1 MTDNARFVLPPGETF
16 LTQNN
21 FKYYDDQRHL
31 YYEAKKHVK
40 KFRTAIDVGA
50 NVGFFS
56 SKMVKDFNQVH
67 AFEPMFSEYTKQNV
81 TNENFTVYP
90 LGLSNEKKEYRF
102 NVKPHHIGMS
112 RIDEKGKHKIQC
124 DVLDNYNFT
133 DVDLIKIDVEHHEL
147 SVLEGMKTFLQNNA
161 PVIIIET
168 AINRELILDILSEYG
183 YSTVLK
189 DKTDDILVKENIL

>member
-56 SKMVKDFNQVH
+56 SKMVRDFNQVH

-112 RIDEKGKHKIQC
+112 RIDEKGKHTIQC

>member
-112 RIDEKGKHKIQC
+112 RIDEKGKHTIQC